1 MSIHQAKGLEFPIVV
16 IPDLNRESDSRTQ
29 WLGFHPDLGLVVRPV
44 APLPTRPGGEAESMS
59 EHSLGWLTFR
69 AIEEDENRR
78 EAIRLFYV
86 AATRARDYLILS
98 AGLPTD
104 PKPESPAMQLLWERF
119 DWQTGRC
126 LARLPETWP
135 VPRVHATTSTSP
147 EAEGKHAR
155 QPLALRL
162 AAIERAI
169 VETEIG
175 EPEQLSRPSPRPR
188 LIDFDPA
195 RRLSSRA
202 ARLDCLIRAMIA
214 DKGLLRGEPLAE
226 ACARVA
232 RGKRPRPIPPS
243 LPRP

>member
-69 AIEEDENRR
+69 TIEEDENRR

-98 AGLPTD
+98 AGLPAD

-155 QPLALRL
+155 QPLALKL
-162 AAIERAI
+162 AAIERPSWRRRSAS
-169 VETEIG
+169 
-175 EPEQLSRPSPRPR
+175 PSRFSGHRP
-188 LIDFDPA
+188 D
-195 RRLSSRA
+195 
-202 ARLDCLIRAMIA
+202 
-214 DKGLLRGEPLAE
+214 RG
-226 ACARVA
+226 
-232 RGKRPRPIPPS
+232 
-243 LPRP
+243 